1 MNAGSDK
8 GISVKVK
15 NRAGFVRRAI
25 AALCLLVFVAVP
37 HSRAERD
44 ENERFKDVEVRVI
57 RPKYFTKAKRF
68 ELGAQLTAI
77 MNETFIYSFLAT
89 GLATYHFTE
98 SLAFEAFLSYGF
110 NIEKEDKRVLFDEFD
125 IRTKIFRTT
134 YQMGGVLQ
142 YTPIYGKWQLPS
154 GRLVYFDT
162 FLSFG
167 GGMTGI
173 TYQYQGSGGFCTP
186 KPDGS
191 PLPENQT
198 KAYPTFIVGL
208 GQRYYL
214 DKKTAIKWD
223 IRGNMYFY
231 DQADAECD
239 PNSGVSGS
247 SSNNNITLQLGAS
260 KFF

>member
-8 GISVKVK
+8 GILVKVK
-15 NRAGFVRRAI
+15 NRAGFAARAI
-25 AALCLLVFVAVP
+25 AALLLVVFAAVP
-37 HSRAERD
+37 YSRAEKD

-68 ELGAQLTAI
+68 ELGAQLTVI

-98 SLAFEAFLSYGF
+98 SIALEAFLSYGF

-167 GGMTGI
+167 GGMTGV
-173 TYQYQGSGGFCTP
+173 TYKYSDFCTP
-186 KPDGS
+186 PTKEGAAPIPDDA
-191 PLPENQT
+191 T
-198 KAYPTFIVGL
+198 KAYPTFIAGI

-223 IRGNMYFY
+223 IRGNFYFY
-231 DQADAECD
+231 NQADAECD
-239 PNSGVSGS
+239 PTSSVEGS
-247 SSNNNITLQLGAS
+247 ATNNNITLQLGAS